1 MDHRAGGV
9 EVATTD
15 GKVKAVNTM
24 ESRLEMIYQQVK
36 PAVVGKQAGSGQF
49 LSLPLIPFP
58 LFVCPFQFPLPT
70 VPYPYPTRK
79 SGRAL

>member
-36 PAVVGKQAGSGQF
+36 PAVVGMQVGSGHF
-49 LSLPLIPFP
+49 ISLPLIPFP
-58 LFVCPFQFPLPT
+58 PFVCLFPSPT

-79 SGRAL
+79 SERVL